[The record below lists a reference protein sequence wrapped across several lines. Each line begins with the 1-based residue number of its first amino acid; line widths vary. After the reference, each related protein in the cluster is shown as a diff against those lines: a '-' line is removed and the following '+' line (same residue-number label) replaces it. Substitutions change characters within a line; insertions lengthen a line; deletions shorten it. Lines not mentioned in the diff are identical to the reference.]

1 MDTKQIQR
9 AQFEIKATDEGR
21 FSGAAMIYNVIDS
34 HQDRTLPGAF
44 RKTIAENGGRIR
56 VNTQHADYPLG
67 WGTLRDTSDALLI
80 DVQLE
85 MGMQAARDLFAQVKA
100 GLVGGLSIGY
110 IVRDFRYDKKG
121 VRELLDIDLVEVS
134 AVTHQ
139 SVPGALI
146 NPASVKAQGDDGSAV
161 IAALSA
167 GTSLFTKNNDADN
180 AILRAV
186 SAELYRI
193 AHDEAS
199 DLADDM
205 LQNIERRLS
214 KLEGITS

>member
-1 MDTKQIQR
+1 MDTKIQR
-9 AQFEIKATDEGR
+9 SQFEVKATEEGR
-21 FSGAAMIYNVIDS
+21 FSGRAMVYNVVDS

-44 RKTIAENGGRIR
+44 RKTLIENGGKIR
-56 VNTQHADYPLG
+56 VNAQHMDYPLG
-67 WGTLRDTSDALLI
+67 WGTLRDSSDALLI

-110 IVRDFRYDKKG
+110 LVRDFRYDKKG

-146 NPASVKAQGDDGSAV
+146 NPASVKAQGDSV
-161 IAALSA
+161 
-167 GTSLFTKNNDADN
+167 N
-180 AILRAV
+180 AILAALKAG
-186 SAELYRI
+186 SASLTTSTFDDAIIHEI
-193 AHDEAS
+193 NTAFS
-199 DLADDM
+199 DFAAKEADDLTDEM
-205 LQNIERRLS
+205 LRRVARRLDDFES
-214 KLEGITS
+214 RLS